1 MRKLLSFVL
10 FVMIHL
16 LITAQAPNQINYQ
29 GVARN
34 ASGNPLPNQ
43 SISVRLKVHDVSA
56 TGTVVYSE
64 TRNLTTNASGL
75 FTIVIGSSGATN
87 VSGTVSGINW
97 STGNK
102 FLEVEI
108 DPAGGSS
115 FTSLGTSQ
123 LNSVPYSINAKQA
136 DGLAS
141 TATINPNQITANG
154 ATNGQVLKWNGSAWA
169 PGTDIQASGG
179 ATYSAGTGISINGSN
194 VISNTGDLSNTNELQ
209 SLTLTGNQLSISN
222 GNSVTLPTGTTYT
235 AGSGIT
241 ISGNTIFNAGDL
253 STTNELQTISKSGS
267 TITLSNGGGSVVD
280 NDVQTLSV
288 SGNQLSITN
297 GNSVT
302 LPTGT
307 TYTAG
312 SGINIVGNIIQN
324 TGDLNPLNDLTDQ
337 TIAGGDLSGLLY
349 APTVEKIQGRIVSG
363 TAPTNGQVLAWNNS
377 TLQWTPNNLPNPST
391 TSWSL
396 TGNPSLLTTDY
407 LGTPND
413 VPVVF
418 KSKNIELLRLTG
430 SNTTLNMNGQVNILK
445 DYRQLDLKTPTLN
458 EYSRLSFSNANN
470 ATRYWDMVAKIDNT
484 GLANDDFAIWN
495 AGSGPA
501 IQFTGDRKVKFFN
514 ALMPNNN
521 AGANGQVLAS
531 TGANTAP
538 TWVSSTN
545 TLYNNTYFFEQTANA
560 NLSTDFISYTLP
572 GLDNMSF
579 TTSGPAKVIVTFSH
593 GWIENDDNIAGGDM
607 KFFVNMQLKLSSS
620 VIKNREYAIKINNG
634 ERTSLSFTTNSTLT
648 TAGTYTIALT
658 VGKIGDNGHLVG
670 NPGFYTGE
678 VTVQVIPQ

>member
-1 MRKLLSFVL
+1 MRKLFTTAL
-10 FVMIHL
+10 FVMICL
-16 LITAQAPNQINYQ
+16 LTIAQAPNQINYQ
-29 GVARN
+29 GIARN
-34 ASGNPLPNQ
+34 ASGNPIANQ
-43 SISVRLKVHDVSA
+43 NISVRLKVHDITA
-56 TGTVVYSE
+56 TGTVIYSE
-64 TRNLTTNASGL
+64 TRSLTTNTSGL
-75 FTIVIGSSGATN
+75 FTIIIGSSGATN
-87 VSGTVSGINW
+87 VTGTVSGINW
-97 STGNK
+97 SIGNK
-102 FLEVEI
+102 YLEVEI

-136 DGLAS
+136 DALAG
-141 TATINPNQITANG
+141 TATVNPNQITANG
-154 ATNGQVLKWNGSAWA
+154 ATNGQVLKWNGTTWA
-169 PGTDIQASGG
+169 PGTDLQASGG

-209 SLTLTGNQLSISN
+209 
-222 GNSVTLPTGTTYT
+222 
-235 AGSGIT
+235 
-241 ISGNTIFNAGDL
+241 
-253 STTNELQTISKSGS
+253 TISKSGS
-267 TITLSNGGGSVVD
+267 TITLSNGGGSVAD
-280 NDVQTLSV
+280 NDAQTLSV
-288 SGNQLSITN
+288 NGNQLSITN
-297 GNSVT
+297 GNSIT

-324 TGDLNPLNDLTDQ
+324 TGDLNPLNDLTDA
-337 TIAGGDLSGLLY
+337 TVAGGDLSGLLY
-349 APTVEKIQGRIVSG
+349 APTVAKIQGRIVSS

-396 TGNPSLLTTDY
+396 TGNPSLLATDY

-430 SNTTLNMNGQVNILK
+430 SNSTLGMNGQVNILK

-470 ATRYWDMVAKIDNT
+470 ASRYWDMVAKIDNT
-484 GLANDDFAIWN
+484 GLTNDDFAIWN

-521 AGANGQVLAS
+521 AGTNGQVLAS
-531 TGANTAP
+531 TGASSAP

-545 TLYNNTYFFEQTANA
+545 TLYNNTYFFEQTAGA
-560 NLSTDFISYTLP
+560 NLTGQNVSTTLP

-579 TTSGPAKVIVTFSH
+579 TTNGPAKVIVTFSH
-593 GWIENDDNIAGGDM
+593 GWIENDDNLAGGDLNLFAIIRIVGTSYG
-607 KFFVNMQLKLSSS
+607 KY
-620 VIKNREYAIKINNG
+620 REYRLKINNG
-634 ERTSLSFTTNSTLT
+634 EKTSLSFTLNANVP
-648 TAGTYTIALT
+648 TAGTYTIPLQFEKT
-658 VGKIGDNGHLVG
+658 GDDGHIVG